1 MSDREMP
8 RVIEAYPE
16 GTPLMEGLPVVSAD
30 GESLGTVAEEAGDR
44 FRVAA
49 PLAPDYWLPKEAI
62 AGLAA
67 GGDLGLS
74 LPEDAIDGHKLDP
87 PEGAE

>member
-1 MSDREMP
+1 MSDREIP
-8 RVIEAYPE
+8 QVVEPYPE
-16 GTPLMEGLPVVSAD
+16 GAPLMEGLPVVSAD
-30 GESLGTVAEEAGDR
+30 GESLGTVAEEAEDR

-67 GGDLGLS
+67 GGDLVLS
-74 LPEDAIDGHKLDP
+74 LPEDAIDGHKLEAP
-87 PEGAE
+87 AE